1 MQPNLFGID
10 GNKTD
15 ASLQAM
21 KFSFVS
27 VEFGGLYLVNIRFIF
42 YRKVIISPK

>member
-1 MQPNLFGID
+1 MIMQPNLFGID

-27 VEFGGLYLVNIRFIF
+27 VGIWWLYLVNIRFIF
-42 YRKVIISPK
+42 YQK